1 VNKQST
7 IYTIIFT
14 FIVCFAFV
22 FLLAL
27 TNEATRPMV
36 EFNQT
41 VARQK
46 AILSA
51 MNVPFESDQDAES
64 KFQDVEEVDRGG
76 LSLFTTTVEGRRV
89 YAKEFVGS
97 GLWGSINGVL
107 GVDEDVSQTV
117 GLEIISHNETPGL
130 GGRIDESWFKEQL
143 AGEELRGDGI
153 VVAEG
158 GDGDTDRS
166 NGEIDGV
173 TGATRTSESMERIL
187 NDELEALRSALGGA

>member
-1 VNKQST
+1 MNKQST

-46 AILSA
+46 AILAA
-51 MNVPFESDQDAES
+51 MNVPFESDQDARA
-64 KFQDVEEVDRGG
+64 KFQNVEQIEENGV
-76 LSLFTTTVEGRRV
+76 SLFTTTVDGRRV
-89 YAKEFVGS
+89 YAKEFAGS
-97 GLWGSINGVL
+97 GLWGTIDGVV
-107 GVDEDVSQTV
+107 GVDEDVAQTV

-130 GGRIDESWFKEQL
+130 GGRIDEPWFKAQLEGEQL
-143 AGEELRGDGI
+143 QDGRI
-153 VVAEG
+153 VVTE
-158 GDGDTDRS
+158 GDGDTNYS

-173 TGATRTSESMERIL
+173 TGATRTSEAMERII
-187 NDELEALRSALGGA
+187 NNELELLRSTLGGA

>member
-1 VNKQST
+1 MNKQST

-46 AILSA
+46 AILAA
-51 MNVPFESDQDAES
+51 MNVPFESDQDAQA
-64 KFQDVEEVDRGG
+64 KFQNVDQREVDGFT
-76 LSLFTTTVEGRRV
+76 LFTTTVDGRRV
-89 YAKEFVGS
+89 YAKEFAGS
-97 GLWGSINGVL
+97 GLWGTINGVL
-107 GVDEDVSQTV
+107 GVDEDVSRTV

-130 GGRIDESWFKEQL
+130 GGRIDEPWFKAQL
-143 AGEELRGDGI
+143 EGEELQDGRI
-153 VVAEG
+153 AVTD
-158 GDGDTDRS
+158 GDGDTDSS

-173 TGATRTSESMERIL
+173 TGATRTSESMERII
-187 NDELEALRSALGGA
+187 NNELETLRNALGGA

>member
-1 VNKQST
+1 MNKQSMG
-7 IYTIIFT
+7 YTIIFT

-36 EFNQT
+36 EFNET

-51 MNVPFESDQDAES
+51 MSVPFESDQDAES
-64 KFQDVEEVDRGG
+64 KFQDVEEVDRDGI
-76 LSLFTTTVEGRRV
+76 SLFTTTVDGRRV

-130 GGRIDESWFKEQL
+130 GGRIDEPWFKEQL
-143 AGEELRGDGI
+143 AGEELRDGGI
-153 VVAEG
+153 AVTE
-158 GDGDTDRS
+158 GDGDTDYS

-187 NDELEALRSALGGA
+187 NEELEALRNALGGA

>member
-1 VNKQST
+1 VNKQSMV
-7 IYTIIFT
+7 YTIIFT

-36 EFNQT
+36 EFNET

-51 MNVPFESDQDAES
+51 MNVPFESDQDADS
-64 KFQDVEEVDRGG
+64 KFRDVEQVEKDG
-76 LSLFTTTVEGRRV
+76 LSLFTTTVDGRRV
-89 YAKEFVGS
+89 YAKEFFGS
-97 GLWGSINGVL
+97 GLWGTINGVL

-143 AGEELRGDGI
+143 AGEELGDGGI
-153 VVAEG
+153 VVTE
-158 GDGDTDRS
+158 GDGDTDYS

-173 TGATRTSESMERIL
+173 TGATRTSESMERII

>member
-1 VNKQST
+1 MNKQSMG
-7 IYTIIFT
+7 YTIIFT
-14 FIVCFAFV
+14 FVVCFAFV
-22 FLLAL
+22 FLLSL

-64 KFQDVEEVDRGG
+64 KFRNVEQVEEDG
-76 LSLFTTTVEGRRV
+76 LSLFTTTVEGQRV

-107 GVDEDVSQTV
+107 GVDENVNQTV

-143 AGEELRGDGI
+143 AGEKIGDGGI
-153 VVAEG
+153 VVTE

-173 TGATRTSESMERIL
+173 TGATRTSEAMGRIL
-187 NDELEALRSALGGA
+187 NNELEALRNALGGA